1 MSWWLRKSNK
11 GFLRVLVAEVVALDL
26 ASRTFFSPG
35 FCLGLIKRYCSV
47 EYWNTSPVFQGQMCC
62 FAWKGSEFYN
72 QLHHFFISINNSLFA
87 FVTIC
92 KNMSTTNC
100 HRLSDSDWACT
111 VVVRVMAWSDGL
123 WWRKCWHSLCGKK
136 KTFKELHCFSQGWQT
151 KQWNSILVVRN
162 DPCSWEKETGKE
174 FHMPLGQ
181 RLPLPLKPEPLY
193 MYVEFS
199 QLLTCDYTVSS
210 S

>member
-1 MSWWLRKSNK
+1 M
-11 GFLRVLVAEVVALDL
+11 VALGL

-47 EYWNTSPVFQGQMCC
+47 EYWNTSPFFQWQMCC

-72 QLHHFFISINNSLFA
+72 QLHHFFISINNSLFG

-136 KTFKELHCFSQGWQT
+136 KHLKSCIVFHKADKPNSGIPFWWSGTIPAPGKRKQERSSTCRWVSAFPSTETWALVQERWVFPAVDVWLH
-151 KQWNSILVVRN
+151 SIQQLNR
-162 DPCSWEKETGKE
+162 CSGSWDNT
-174 FHMPLGQ
+174 
-181 RLPLPLKPEPLY
+181 
-193 MYVEFS
+193 
-199 QLLTCDYTVSS
+199 
-210 S
+210 